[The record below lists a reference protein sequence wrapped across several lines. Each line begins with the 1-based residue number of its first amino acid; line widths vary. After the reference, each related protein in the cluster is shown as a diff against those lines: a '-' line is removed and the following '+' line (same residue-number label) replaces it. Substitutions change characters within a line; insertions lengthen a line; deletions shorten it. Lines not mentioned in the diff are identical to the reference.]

1 MLRAALFA
9 SVLAVGAAAD
19 APAQPFPRPFPP
31 PLPAPQQAGIE
42 GLWYFRGDPSQ
53 PASVQTQWGP
63 GGPQLVF
70 VNEKGTPAAAFLH
83 PDGHRVDVPDWGITG
98 RFFPNRIVWPNGDFW
113 AR

>member
-1 MLRAALFA
+1 MFRAAVFA

-19 APAQPFPRPFPP
+19 LTAQPFPRPFPP
-31 PLPAPQQAGIE
+31 GPGPQAGIE
-42 GLWYFRGDPSQ
+42 GVWYFRGDPFQ

-83 PDGHRVDVPDWGITG
+83 PSGRRVDIPEWGIVG
-98 RFFPNRIVWPNGDFW
+98 RVYPNRIVWPNGDFW